1 MLFVIFRLFE
11 AILFGDLWRIYS
23 VVCGGFIRLFVDFM
37 HFMKDYPP
45 CSAPS
50 SRSNFLFAARCFSP
64 SARHFFLSYKIV
76 FVTNFVTR
84 ITNFVTCIR
93 NFVTLV
99 TKFVINY
106 LLYDSDKYQG
116 GRKKC
121 LIGAGKI
128 SRGKWGR
135 ERG

>member
-1 MLFVIFRLFE
+1 M
-11 AILFGDLWRIYS
+11 ANLFGYLRRIYS
-23 VVCGGFIRLFVDFM
+23 VICGGFIRLFVDFR
-37 HFMKDYPP
+37 HFMKNYPP
-45 CSAPS
+45 CSALS
-50 SRSNFLFAARCFSP
+50 ARSNFLFAARCFSL

-84 ITNFVTCIR
+84 ITNFVTCVR

-99 TKFVINY
+99 TNFVINFF
-106 LLYDSDKYQG
+106 LYDSEKYQG
-116 GRKKC
+116 GKKKC